1 MLANTKIVC
10 GGMFEPDPTPFGNDM
25 FLTLIT
31 LIGSPPLFAVGIKV
45 IGLTGIVAVLF
56 SLISNIAV
64 ADKMI
69 ED

>member
-1 MLANTKIVC
+1 M
-10 GGMFEPDPTPFGNDM
+10 
-25 FLTLIT
+25 
-31 LIGSPPLFAVGIKV
+31 IGSPPLFALGIKV